1 LSDIT
6 EDIESE
12 ETKQSSKLLM
22 LAILFV
28 SIAVIATPILTAR
41 TFYGEYGISRNAY
54 LTELALPGLSLLIM
68 FLAVIFLK
76 KTRIAG
82 APDFIWYRWNRSEVI
97 KAILLILAVPI
108 VYLITGALIRKL
120 GLQLKPDLCYL
131 ADQQGLAFF
140 VTLTIFIALIG
151 PFMEEIFWRGCV
163 QTTLERIVGVLP
175 ALLGQ
180 AVLFTAIH
188 LRPVGGFINI
198 FLFGLIAGL
207 WRWRRRTLL
216 PIIIAHIALN
226 SLWCAVHWPDWLD
239 STKIKITTDYLVQYK
254 KTIGVD
260 KLELDPND
268 NARDFYEK
276 ARQSVVN
283 VPPEWSQVKD
293 IWPAQWSPE
302 QHAAISAWL
311 SDNEQSVNYVA
322 QGIQKPYYWPE
333 FTGNIIMIAMPDLA
347 WVRQVAFAL
356 YTLSQ
361 INAAD
366 GNTEKAFSD
375 LITCL
380 RFADHFAGRQP
391 AISQMVSFSM
401 RAIVTKGTRMIL
413 VNVDVPPAKLEH
425 LQKIIEQS
433 LTNDMHLFDF
443 TVAKFIF
450 YDSIQRIFTDDG
462 NGDGHISEVALRIP
476 KSFQSL
482 IPQLSKGEK
491 QALLRLDRRNTTSLV
506 DLFFNR
512 LARAAKM
519 TAWRF
524 QMDSNL
530 VKKQLELIKKQ
541 NAFFSVFGPTFVDL
555 LNISYRAKTDSEAL
569 IAILAIFRYKAEK
582 GQLPSSLETLV
593 DQHYLKALPQD
604 SYSFGPLVYKRTNN
618 AFLLYSLGSD
628 FDDDGGKPSKWGEGE
643 KGGDQ
648 VFWPVEGTNEY
659 IELLSKVK

>member
-6 EDIESE
+6 EDIESK
-12 ETKQSSKLLM
+12 ETKQSSKLLI
-22 LAILFV
+22 LTILFA
-28 SIAVIATPILTAR
+28 SIAAIATPILIAQI
-41 TFYGEYGISRNAY
+41 FYGEYGISRNVY
-54 LTELALPGLSLLIM
+54 LTQLALPGLSLLIM
-68 FLAVIFLK
+68 LLAVIFLK

-82 APDFIWYRWNRSEVI
+82 ALDFIWYRWSRSEVI

-120 GLQLKPDLCYL
+120 GLQLKPDLWYL
-131 ADQQGLAFF
+131 ADQQLAFF
-140 VTLTIFIALIG
+140 VTLTIFIAVIG
-151 PFMEEIFWRGCV
+151 PFMEEIFWRGCI

-180 AVLFTAIH
+180 AVLFGAIH
-188 LRPVGGFINI
+188 LRPVGGFIQI
-198 FLFGLIAGL
+198 FLFGLFAGV

-226 SLWCAVHWPDWLD
+226 SLWCAVRWPEWLD
-239 STKIKITTDYLVQYK
+239 STKIRITTDYLTQYK

-260 KLELDPND
+260 KLDPND

-276 ARQSVVN
+276 ARQSVVDL
-283 VPPEWSQVKD
+283 PPEWYQVKD

-333 FTGNIIMIAMPDLA
+333 FNGNIITFAIPDIAWA
-347 WVRQVAFAL
+347 KKVGFAL
-356 YTLSQ
+356 YILSQ
-361 INAAD
+361 IDAAD
-366 GNTEKAFSD
+366 GNLEKSFSD

-391 AISQMVSFSM
+391 TISQIVSFSM
-401 RAIVTKGTRMIL
+401 RATVTKGTRMIL
-413 VNVDVPPAKLEH
+413 MNVDVSPAKLER

-433 LTNDMHLFDF
+433 LANDMHLFDF
-443 TVAKFIF
+443 TVEKFVF

-462 NGDGHISEVALRIP
+462 NGEGHVSEAALRIP
-476 KSFQSL
+476 RSFQSL

-491 QALLRLDRRNTTSLV
+491 QALLRLDRRDTTILV

-524 QMDSNL
+524 KMDSYL
-530 VKKQLELIKKQ
+530 VKKQLELITKQ
-541 NAFFSVFGPTFVDL
+541 NAFISLLGPTFVDL
-555 LNISYRAKTDSEAL
+555 LNISYRARTDSEAL

-582 GQLPSSLETLV
+582 RQLPSSLETLV

-604 SYSFGPLVYKRTNN
+604 SYSFGPLVYKQINN
-618 AFLLYSLGSD
+618 GFLLYSLGAD

-648 VFWPVEGTNEY
+648 IFWPVEGTNEY
-659 IELLSKVK
+659 IELLSKVKE

>member
-1 LSDIT
+1 
-6 EDIESE
+6 
-12 ETKQSSKLLM
+12 M

-28 SIAVIATPILTAR
+28 SIAVIATPILIAR

-54 LTELALPGLSLLIM
+54 LTQLALPGLSLLIM
-68 FLAVIFLK
+68 LLAVILLK
-76 KTRIAG
+76 NTRIAG
-82 APDFIWYRWNRSEVI
+82 APDFIWYRWSRSEVI

-120 GLQLKPDLCYL
+120 GLQLKPDIWYL
-131 ADQQGLAFF
+131 ADQQGLAFY
-140 VTLTIFIALIG
+140 VTLTIFIAVIC

-180 AVLFTAIH
+180 AVLFSAIH
-188 LRPVGGFINI
+188 LRPVGGFIQI
-198 FLFGLIAGL
+198 FLFGLFAGV

-216 PIIIAHIALN
+216 PIIIAHIAVN
-226 SLWCAVHWPDWLD
+226 SLWCAVRWPDWLD

-260 KLELDPND
+260 KLDPND

-283 VPPEWSQVKD
+283 MPPEWSQVKD

-302 QHAAISAWL
+302 QHVAISAWL

-333 FTGNIIMIAMPDLA
+333 FNGNIITFAIPDIAWA
-347 WVRQVAFAL
+347 KKVAFAL
-356 YTLSQ
+356 YILSQ

-366 GNTEKAFSD
+366 GNLEKSFSD

-401 RAIVTKGTRMIL
+401 RATVTKGTLMIL
-413 VNVDVPPAKLEH
+413 MNVDVPPAKLEH

-443 TVAKFIF
+443 TVEKFIF
-450 YDSIQRIFTDDG
+450 YDSIQRIFTDYG
-462 NGDGHISEVALRIP
+462 NGDGHVSEATLRIP
-476 KSFQSL
+476 RSFHSL
-482 IPQLSKGEK
+482 IPEFSTQQK
-491 QALLRLDRRNTTSLV
+491 QALLRLDRRDTTSLV

-519 TAWRF
+519 TAWRL
-524 QMDSNL
+524 QMNSNL
-530 VKKQLELIKKQ
+530 VKKQLDLIIKQ

-555 LNISYRAKTDSEAL
+555 LNISYQARTDSEAL

-604 SYSFGPLVYKRTNN
+604 SYSFGTLVYKQINN
-618 AFLLYSLGSD
+618 GFLLYSLGAD
-628 FDDDGGKPSKWGEGE
+628 FDDDGGTPSKWGEG
-643 KGGDQ
+643 KMGGDQ
-648 VFWPVEGTNEY
+648 IFWPVEGTNEY
-659 IELLSKVK
+659 INLLSKTLK

>member
-1 LSDIT
+1 LSGIT

-28 SIAVIATPILTAR
+28 SIAVIATPILIAR
-41 TFYGEYGISRNAY
+41 TFYGQYGISRNAY

-68 FLAVIFLK
+68 LLVVIFLK

-82 APDFIWYRWNRSEVI
+82 ALDFTWYRLSRSEII

-108 VYLITGALIRKL
+108 VYLITAALIRKL
-120 GLQLKPDLCYL
+120 GLQLKPDLWFI
-131 ADQQGLAFF
+131 ADHVGSAFF
-140 VTLTIFIALIG
+140 VTLTVYIAVIG
-151 PFMEEIFWRGCV
+151 PLMEEIFWRGCV

-180 AVLFTAIH
+180 AVLFGAIH
-188 LRPVGGFINI
+188 LRPVGGFIQI
-198 FLFGLIAGL
+198 FFFGLFAGV

-254 KTIGVD
+254 KNIGVD
-260 KLELDPND
+260 KLDPND

-276 ARQSVVN
+276 ARQSVVDL
-283 VPPEWSQVKD
+283 PPEWYQVKD
-293 IWPAQWSPE
+293 IWPAQWSME

-322 QGIQKPYYWPE
+322 QGIRKPYYWPE
-333 FTGNIIMIAMPDLA
+333 FNGNIITFAMPDIA
-347 WVRQVAFAL
+347 WAKKVAFAL
-356 YTLSQ
+356 YILSQ

-366 GNTEKAFSD
+366 GNLEKSFSD

-391 AISQMVSFSM
+391 TISQIVSFSM
-401 RAIVTKGTRMIL
+401 RATVTKGTRMIL
-413 VNVDVPPAKLEH
+413 VNVDVPPEKLEH
-425 LQKIIEQS
+425 LQKIVEQS

-443 TVAKFIF
+443 TVEKFVF

-462 NGDGHISEVALRIP
+462 NGDGHVSEAALRIP
-476 KSFQSL
+476 ESLQSL
-482 IPQLSKGEK
+482 LPQLSKREK
-491 QALLRLDRRNTTSLV
+491 QALLRLDRHDTTSLV

-524 QMDSNL
+524 KMDSYL
-530 VKKQLELIKKQ
+530 VKKQLDLIIKQ
-541 NAFFSVFGPTFVDL
+541 NAFFSVFGPSYTDL
-555 LNISYRAKTDSEAL
+555 LNISYRARTDSEAL

-582 GQLPSSLETLV
+582 GQIPSSLETLV

-604 SYSFGPLVYKRTNN
+604 SYSFGPLVYKQINN
-618 AFLLYSLGSD
+618 GFLLYSLGAD

-648 VFWPVEGTNEY
+648 VFWPLEGTNEY
-659 IELLSKVK
+659 IEILSKVKE